1 MSAIETAGIDAAEAG
16 STVHRSRKRPKEDS
30 TMVLLWNHSH
40 SMVAG
45 GLLDI
50 S

>member
-16 STVHRSRKRPKEDS
+16 ITRYRSRNRLKEDS
-30 TMVLLWNHSH
+30 TMVFLWNHSH
-40 SMVAG
+40 SIVAG
-45 GLLDI
+45 GLLDM